1 MSEYKAKK
9 GYRGRIAPTPSGYL
23 HEGHAQTFQ
32 IAWKRCRDRAGVLA
46 FRNDDLDTFRCKNE
60 FTTAAMEDLRNLKID
75 WDEGPDC
82 GGIYGP
88 YDQSRRSK
96 HYEKVLGE
104 LAQQG
109 LVYPCL
115 KSRKEIQSY
124 GIKDRKN
131 EEYLFPQELRPAEQI
146 FEIGGG
152 SLYENWRFRTNW
164 GTQIKFND
172 GRKGEQTFEIGK
184 DFSDF
189 LVWRKDGFASYELAT
204 VVDDHLMEISEIVRG
219 EDLLVSSARQCVLFD
234 ALNWPRPHFY
244 HCELLLDQKGRKLS
258 KSERNLPR
266 LFF

>member
-23 HEGHAQTFQ
+23 HQGHAQTFQ

-60 FTTAAMEDLRNLKID
+60 FTTAAMKDLRNLKID

-96 HYEKVLGE
+96 HYKKVLRE

-131 EEYLFPQELRPAEQI
+131 EEYLFPQELRPAEQS

-172 GRKGEQTFEIGK
+172 GLKGEQTFEIGK

-189 LVWRKDGFASYELAT
+189 LIWRKDGFASYELAT
-204 VVDDHLMEISEIVRG
+204 VVDDYLMNITEIVRG

-234 ALNWPRPHFY
+234 VLKWPRPQFY

-258 KSERNLPR
+258 KSERNSPR
-266 LFF
+266 LNF